1 MAGPPDDAGSDP
13 TTPLAHGGNDDLK
26 PTSPVAETREW
37 GAEGDVSADQATE
50 PCAMVTSVNV
60 DALAAAPRHPSIK
73 PVSHESDPDSSA
85 ESAFKHPEQ
94 IGHFR
99 ILRLLGEG
107 GMGAVYLAEQS
118 EPVRRQVALKLVHAS
133 LRSPMALARFTA
145 ERQAM
150 ARLSH
155 PNVAQLYEA
164 GTTRDGF
171 PYFAMEYMPGKAFA
185 DYCNLKRLGIRER
198 VAMFVQICQGVQ
210 HAHQKGLIH
219 RDLKPS
225 NLLVAEIGGQAIP
238 KVIDFG
244 IAKAVDQP
252 LGEEEELTGAGAI
265 GTPSYMSPEAF
276 AANADLDTRTD
287 VYSLGIVL
295 YELLAGVRPHD
306 VSGAALVKLNATGQR
321 PESKRLT
328 ARISG
333 LEQTRVRAIADER
346 RLSTNELA
354 ENLRADLDWIVTK
367 AIADDREQR
376 YASVADLAADLE
388 RFLANEPVLARPPSF
403 RYRAGKFVRR
413 HRLAVIAASTV
424 LLALILGIVGTSVGM
439 IKAAREAEAARQVS
453 TFLTRVFEVSDP
465 GDARGNSVT
474 ARELLDQ
481 AASRIRVELKDQPV
495 VQARLMRT
503 MGGVYQNLGLYAQ
516 AAPLEEAALE
526 ARRVAL
532 GANHPD
538 VGRSLNALGTL
549 YNREGR
555 YLEAEPLQREAVA
568 SLERSLG
575 ADSPDLA
582 EAQMQLG
589 LTLFLLGKAEEA
601 ESLYRQALAIRES
614 ASAADSP
621 EVAAVLS
628 HLGYLLNNQERYQD
642 AEPYLTRALQIRET
656 ALGSDH
662 FLVALSLDLLGDLY
676 ARQGRNDEALPLYL
690 RSLAIKQKVYAPNH
704 PLIAESHFA
713 LGGIYAAQGLV
724 DQATSELRTGLQM
737 IEASLGPQHISLSR
751 GLQSLGMLMANQ
763 GQWQEAEQNFSRL
776 VEVYEHAVGSHH
788 QWVGEALNNLGWV
801 LSDGLHRYQDAEVVL
816 RRAVAIFPIDQKP
829 GFPGALARWSL
840 ANCLR
845 DDQRAPEADA
855 FYAEALTI
863 LESYGGS
870 RRQDN
875 PQLPELLKDYAK
887 SLRMQGREA
896 EAAALEAPKR

>member
-1 MAGPPDDAGSDP
+1 MTSAPPPGRGSDDP
-13 TTPLAHGGNDDLK
+13 TTQLGVGDPSAAKPSTPTRAWGDDGE
-26 PTSPVAETREW
+26 A
-37 GAEGDVSADQATE
+37 SADQETE
-50 PCAMVTSVNV
+50 ACPMATSVNLDDMAAEASKPAKKWAELDSR
-60 DALAAAPRHPSIK
+60 DADEE
-73 PVSHESDPDSSA
+73 PV
-85 ESAFKHPEQ
+85 FKHPEQ
-94 IGHFR
+94 IGPFK

-118 EPVRRQVALKLVHAS
+118 EPVKRQVALKLVHAS

-171 PYFAMEYMPGKAFA
+171 PYFAMEYMPGRAFA
-185 DYCNLKRLGIRER
+185 DYCNLKRLDIRER

-225 NLLVAEIGGQAIP
+225 NLLVAEIDGQAVP

-252 LGEEEELTGAGAI
+252 LGEESELTGAGAI

-276 AANADLDTRTD
+276 AANGDLDTRTD

-346 RLSTNELA
+346 RMSINELA
-354 ENLRADLDWIVTK
+354 THLRADLDWVVTK

-376 YASVADLAADLE
+376 YPSVAELAADLN

-413 HRLAVIAASTV
+413 HRLSVIAASFV
-424 LLALILGIVGTSVGM
+424 LVALILGIVGTSVGM
-439 IKAAREAEAARQVS
+439 VKAAREAEAARQVS

-465 GDARGNSVT
+465 GEARGNSVT

-481 AASRIRVELKDQPV
+481 AASRIQVELQDQPEV
-495 VQARLMRT
+495 RARLMRT

-516 AAPLEEAALE
+516 AAPLEESALASRRAAL
-526 ARRVAL
+526 
-532 GANHPD
+532 GDQHPD
-538 VGRSLNALGTL
+538 VGRSLSALGTL

-555 YLEAEPLQREAVA
+555 YLDAEPLQREAV
-568 SLERSLG
+568 SNLERSLG
-575 ADSPDLA
+575 AGSPDLA

-589 LTLFLLGKAEEA
+589 LTLFLLGKAPEA
-601 ESLYRQALAIRES
+601 ESLYRQALAIRE
-614 ASAADSP
+614 ASAGPDSP
-621 EVAAVLS
+621 DTAAVVS
-628 HLGYLLNNQERYQD
+628 HLGYLLNNQERYQE
-642 AEPYLTRALQIRET
+642 AEPYLKRALRIRET
-656 ALGSDH
+656 TLGADH

-676 ARQGRNDEALPLYL
+676 GRQGRAEEALPLYQ
-690 RSLAIKQKVYAPNH
+690 RGLAIKQQVYAPNH

-713 LGGIYAAQGLV
+713 LGGIYAAQGQA
-724 DQATSELRTGLQM
+724 DQAAAELRTGLEM
-737 IEASLGPQHISLSR
+737 VEATLGPTHISLSR
-751 GLQSLGMLMANQ
+751 GLQSLGMLLANQ
-763 GQWQEAEQNFSRL
+763 GQWPAAEDAFRRL
-776 VEVYEHAVGSHH
+776 VAVYENAVGPRH

-801 LSDGLHRYQDAEVVL
+801 LSDGLQRHAEAETVL
-816 RRAVAIFPIDQKP
+816 RRAVDIFPMDGKP
-829 GFPGALARWSL
+829 GFAGALARWSL

-845 DDQRAPEADA
+845 DQQRAAAAEP
-855 FYAEALTI
+855 FYAQALTI
-863 LESYGGS
+863 LQREGASK
-870 RRQDN
+870 RQDN

-887 SLRMQGREA
+887 ALRMLGREA
-896 EAAALEAPKR
+896 EAAALETPGQ